1 MSLTALLQR
10 RTVTPVTPANSTEVT
25 APGRAIAEG
34 YPGYPGYPENSKG
47 EDETGNAPL
56 KTCASNDSGY
66 HYVDENRQ
74 RRTIEIDCSEVT
86 QVTGNDP
93 PPLSPADLAAIE
105 ESVVERASILEFDA
119 GMDRRQ
125 AEIVAQSAMRVF
137 RALVAMPNGQDP
149 RWLVLLAPGCD
160 LAEARA
166 TLHGQFGPERVLE
179 VVEHSGGMTL

>member
-25 APGRAIAEG
+25 APGRAIADG
-34 YPGYPGYPENSKG
+34 YPGYPGYTENSKG
-47 EDETGNAPL
+47 KDETGNAPL
-56 KTCASNDSGY
+56 KTCTSNDSGY

-93 PPLSPADLAAIE
+93 PPLSPADQAAIE
-105 ESVVERASILEFDA
+105 ESIVERASILEFDA
-119 GMDRRQ
+119 GMARRQ
-125 AEIVAQSAMRVF
+125 AEIAAQSAMRVYQ
-137 RALVAMPNGQDP
+137 ALVTLPDGSSP
-149 RWLVLLAPGCD
+149 RWLTLLAPGCD

-166 TLHGQFGPERVLE
+166 TLAHQFGPERVLDVRE
-179 VVEHSGGMTL
+179 CGHE